1 VQNVYIVLLICVLAA
16 AVGSFALM
24 AFRRHRR
31 TARLAQKAYQ
41 LNMRFAAADL
51 FDIPRHF
58 SRFAVISS
66 GHSPSASNV
75 SYGRID
81 GCPVRAFDF
90 RYEVGHG
97 TRRQTRHYGII
108 AIEVQDPLPEVLMW
122 ADSDARAAPADV
134 RWRDRRLGAWSFR
147 GDEGLART
155 LAEACAGLAEQV
167 DGIQALGNA
176 VLVSIPARKGAA
188 DYTDDIARIRPLF
201 GRLHDHSTDRG
212 SAQAESPGKSPWGPE
227 VNPPKPSIEKTDET

>member
-1 VQNVYIVLLICVLAA
+1 MQSFYILLFICVLTA
-16 AVGSFALM
+16 AVGWFAVM

-41 LNMRFAAADL
+41 LNMRFAAADP
-51 FDIPRHF
+51 FDIPRRF
-58 SRFAVISS
+58 SRFAVISG

-90 RYEVGHG
+90 RYEAGHG

-108 AIEVQDPLPEVLMW
+108 AIEVPDPLPEVLMW
-122 ADSDARAAPADV
+122 ADSDARAAPADA
-134 RWRDRRLGAWSFR
+134 RRRDRRLGAWSFR

-155 LAEACAGLAEQV
+155 LAEACAGLDERV
-167 DGIQALGNA
+167 GGIQALGTA
-176 VLVSIPARKGAA
+176 VLVSMPALKAA
-188 DYTDDIARIRPLF
+188 GDYTDDIARIRPLF
-201 GRLHDHSTDRG
+201 GVIHDPSTGQG
-212 SAQAESPGKSPWGPE
+212 SSQAESPGNSPCRPEAKPAGPAL
-227 VNPPKPSIEKTDET
+227 EKTDET